1 MDYEEKLNDLWKT
14 KILDSPGRLE
24 AASTFNSLVQG
35 KPLQTDDYQTFV
47 ELVASDNKFRG
58 AMQDVYRGMMDEVN
72 IAKSSTNTMETKLVG
87 IAMKFG
93 IY

>member
-1 MDYEEKLNDLWKT
+1 MDYEEKLNDLWKA
-14 KILDSPGRLE
+14 KILDSPRRLE

-58 AMQDVYRGMMDEVN
+58 AMQDVYRAMMDEVN
-72 IAKSSTNTMETKLVG
+72 NAKSSTNTIETTLVSL
-87 IAMKFG
+87 AVKFG